1 MSDFLVHLYTQL
13 AVDAPMT
20 EKTNVRQKSFDDL
33 SLLVAEH
40 SSKLVNNLRWMKEK
54 VSVGVIDSRHSRWYC
69 CNGRSPRVGI
79 AVICNQ

>member
-54 VSVGVIDSRHSRWYC
+54 V
-69 CNGRSPRVGI
+69 GI
-79 AVICNQ
+79 AVVVGRHR